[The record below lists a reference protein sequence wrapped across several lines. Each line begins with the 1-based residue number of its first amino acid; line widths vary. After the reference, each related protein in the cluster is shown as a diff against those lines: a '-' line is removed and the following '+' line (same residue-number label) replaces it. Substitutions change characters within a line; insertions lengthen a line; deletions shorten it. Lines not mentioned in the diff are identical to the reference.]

1 MPTSVIEQEL
11 ERLWKLSTIGRQREN
26 HICIED
32 VNSAIQK
39 ALEELKKKRYCKQC
53 GSNDEHSIS
62 CNSITRGYV
71 YDEKDVNEFINS
83 ETSRNTDYS
92 KMIKK

>member
-1 MPTSVIEQEL
+1 MAKLRGRHLSKEQRL
-11 ERLWKLSTIGRQREN
+11 EEIKNYANEMYKIR
-26 HICIED
+26 
-32 VNSAIQK
+32 IQK
-39 ALEELKKKRYCKQC
+39 ALEELKKERYCKQC